1 MLLEAKGITLGYED
15 INIIEDLSCSI
26 PSGKVTILVGS
37 NGCGKSTLLHGLS
50 RLLTLKK
57 GEVYLDVKPMNSYS
71 SKELATKIA
80 ILPQGPIAPEG
91 ITVEELCYYGRHP
104 HKKWF
109 KGNSTKDE
117 DVVNWALEA
126 TDMAEFKDRDLDALS
141 GGQRQRA
148 WIAMALAQETEVL
161 LLDEPTTYLDLAY
174 QIEILNLLKRLN
186 STTKKTIIMV
196 LHELNQAARYADYLI
211 CMKKGIIH
219 SEGKVE
225 EVFNESMIR
234 EVFKIDSKIIDD
246 PVTLKPMC
254 VPIDLVKSK

>member
-1 MLLEAKGITLGYED
+1 MLLEAKDITLGYED

-26 PSGKVTILVGS
+26 PSGEVTILVGS

-50 RLLTLKK
+50 RLLTPKK
-57 GEVYLDVKPMNSYS
+57 GEVYLDGKAMGNYS

-109 KGNSTKDE
+109 KGNSKKDE
-117 DVVNWALEA
+117 EVVTWALKA
-126 TDMAEFKDRDLDALS
+126 TDMMEFKDRNLEALS

-148 WIAMALAQETEVL
+148 WIAMSLAQETDVL

-174 QIEILNLLKRLN
+174 QIEILNLLRKLN
-186 STTKKTIIMV
+186 NTTKKTIIMV
-196 LHELNQAARYADYLI
+196 LHELNQAAKYADYLI
-211 CMKKGIIH
+211 CMKKGRIQ
-219 SEGKVE
+219 SQGRVE
-225 EVFNESMIR
+225 EIFNESMIR
-234 EVFKIDSKIIDD
+234 EVFRIDSKIIDD
-246 PVTLKPMC
+246 PVTFKPMC